1 MTETVVFI
9 SPIQTSFVRQSEVSV
24 QMKLTSVVDTVLNL
38 VGKIKVMLKLIS
50 EFELE
55 EL

>member
-1 MTETVVFI
+1 MTEEMNLT
-9 SPIQTSFVRQSEVSV
+9 SPIQTILKGQSAISI
-24 QMKLTSVVDTVLNL
+24 QIYLHSAIDTILNL
-38 VGKIKVMLKLIS
+38 FSKIKVMLKLIS